1 MYGYPTQTIQETVD
15 SLEMVRQLFEVGA
28 CNRILHQ
35 FAMTAQSCW
44 FVSREIWC
52 GKEN

>member
-1 MYGYPTQTIQETVD
+1 
-15 SLEMVRQLFEVGA
+15 
-28 CNRILHQ
+28 LHQ

-52 GKEN
+52 GKENWSDWNFQ